1 MHIKVECKIMYY
13 INIHTP
19 NFVTC
24 NKVWRMNFL
33 ENFYVQKLQ
42 LKDFLRNGQNIDE
55 INTLFALVHDLD
67 AQARI

>member
-1 MHIKVECKIMYY
+1 MCY

-19 NFVTC
+19 NFVIC

-42 LKDFLRNGQNIDE
+42 LQKFLRNGQNISE
-55 INTLFALVHDLD
+55 INPLFALVHDSD
-67 AQARI
+67 AQARR